1 MSKVS
6 ILLLCIFTVITSCKS
21 AICIYSRRMLYFS
34 LLANYLCQVQLCK
47 LHIILSGD
55 IEQNPGLKSNSCE
68 NFPVCHWNLNSISAH
83 NFSKVSL
90 LNAYTSLHS
99 FDIICLWET
108 YLDSCILPHDPNLE
122 FQGYNL
128 IGPGHPSNVKR
139 GGVCIYYKNN
149 LPLKRTNINLLHE
162 SLTIELNTKNKLCVL
177 VALYRSPSQSH
188 NEFSSFITN
197 LESTLQAKTLR
208 KPFLTI
214 VFG

>member
-1 MSKVS
+1 M
-6 ILLLCIFTVITSCKS
+6 
-21 AICIYSRRMLYFS
+21 
-34 LLANYLCQVQLCK
+34 
-47 LHIILSGD
+47 HIILSGD
-55 IEQNPGLKSNSCE
+55 IELNPGLKSNSCE

-122 FQGYNL
+122 FQGYDL
-128 IGPGHPSNVKR
+128 IWPGHPSNVKR

-214 VFG
+214 VFGWF